1 MSKNKNNQEQNA
13 QNMTYVP
20 PEYQNQEFYAQN
32 NFNYQNAQP
41 YQNGNGAPLPNGPY
55 YQPNPAYYQ
64 APPAE
69 LYPQTDRK
77 GRVIKYKKRGGVFPF
92 FMGLLTSLFV
102 LIFGFGV
109 ALSYVYYC
117 VKVDDITGT
126 LGLDTS
132 FLPVDTNNK
141 TVQEVVA
148 ALIEYKDGY
157 TEMTVSDAKT
167 KLGFDLEEFIEKNI
181 GLTID
186 GLYDIQIVVSDVN
199 DGNAQSV
206 GDFRL
211 QDIANNLQDFI
222 DGILPEL
229 YKKITI
235 GSILD
240 LANVD
245 FSSYDYPLFN
255 DAIFDVTPNPTFT
268 YSGTSYQI
276 DFTKNEVLDINGY
289 SLSSPV
295 LIENNSF
302 NLNGEN
308 FVLNQSRTTLSY
320 SGGTIVISYN
330 ATLRSLKNLTIDQAL
345 NTVLPNYLSGDKLTI
360 GFAQTALGLNIIP
373 DSIEEDANYEEKFGT
388 LLNTSIR
395 DINTQELFDN
405 VTVKSVLELVGIDA
419 IPFDDARYD
428 ALLDAFVGKITFEE
442 LTQNMQIGAVLDL
455 LDLDL
460 SSFPILTTE
469 EFRTQTIQNAP
480 DYLLERTIG
489 EIIAVPE
496 QIYYYDTFTIGG
508 NEYYVIES
516 TIQTKANMSITSNT
530 FTIGDNNY
538 IIDSTNSNVEQEK
551 FISISDSTFV
561 IDGITYQIS
570 QDEILNESG
579 ESLSPQVL
587 ILNNQFTLDDV
598 IYEIDNENSRLIYYE
613 EVCKIIGNKFT
624 LNDVEYSIIFDEI
637 NSQIT
642 SLEYLITVCDI
653 DINNNFTIS
662 GNSYVLDRANSQIL
676 QNDIKVAELFAQSST
691 VDILL
696 YSIQD
701 LTLEQIIDGT
711 VDGIAD
717 GLKDLHLSD
726 MIELP
731 AFLNSLGELSVGEI
745 LEDPNSIMTSIN
757 TITLGEI
764 AGISASDK
772 LLGGLANLTLEQIIS
787 DSTIVL
793 DTIKDVT
800 LADLGIDSTNTLLG
814 GLASLTIGDIMDN
827 PDSIMEQI
835 GNKTLADFC
844 GDTTSGFMQILGDLT
859 INNLMNDADAITN
872 KLETS
877 EVTLAVLLGQTVD
890 EKASSLTKAF
900 LNIQVKDL
908 FGDNFETTLSN
919 SLDSINITD
928 FIGTDNFFINKLVSK
943 ADESTPATIGNM
955 ATLLNK
961 MTIGD
966 FVTTSNG
973 IINLLSYEDP
983 ETSTLYEGANIPLKN
998 FGDALAIF
1006 DITSIS
1012 IGKLIDNG
1020 IIKTEDTSYDSL
1032 SQKNKEL
1039 LNNLT
1044 LLGIIEAYIQGLIQA
1059 QGNS

>member
-1 MSKNKNNQEQNA
+1 MSKNKNEQEQNA
-13 QNMTYVP
+13 QNMAYVP

-32 NFNYQNAQP
+32 NFNYQNQP
-41 YQNGNGAPLPNGPY
+41 NQNVGAPLPNQPY
-55 YQPNPAYYQ
+55 YQPNPAFYQ

-69 LYPQTDRK
+69 LSPQTDRK

-117 VKVDDITGT
+117 VKVDDVTGMF
-126 LGLDTS
+126 GLDTS
-132 FLPVDTNNK
+132 FLPVETNDK

-186 GLYDIQIVVSDVN
+186 GIYDIQISVSGLNN
-199 DGNAQSV
+199 DKPQAVGN
-206 GDFRL
+206 FRL
-211 QDIANNLQDFI
+211 QDIANHMQDFI
-222 DGILPEL
+222 DGILPEI
-229 YKKITI
+229 YKKVTI

-245 FSSYDYPLFN
+245 LSAYDYPLFN

-268 YSGTSYQI
+268 YDGTTYQI
-276 DFTKNEVLDINGY
+276 DFSTNEVLDINGY
-289 SLSSPV
+289 SLLTPV

-302 NLNGEN
+302 KLKDKTFTINEN
-308 FVLNQSRTTLSY
+308 KTTLAY
-320 SGGTIVISYN
+320 SGGTIVISYKE
-330 ATLRSLKNLTIDQAL
+330 TMRSLKNLTIDQAL
-345 NTVLPNYLSGDKLTI
+345 NTVLPNYISGDKLTI

-373 DSIEEDANYEEKFGT
+373 DSIEEDANYEEKFGA

-395 DINTQELFDN
+395 DLDTQELFDN
-405 VTVKSVLELVGIDA
+405 VTVQSLLELVGIDA

-428 ALLDAFVGKITFEE
+428 ALLDAFVGKITFEQ
-442 LTQNMQIGAVLDL
+442 LSKDMQIGAILDL
-455 LDLDL
+455 LELDL

-469 EFRTQTIQNAP
+469 EFRAQTIQNAP
-480 DYLLERTIG
+480 DYLLGKTLG
-489 EIIAVPE
+489 EIITIPE
-496 QIYYYDTFTIGG
+496 QIYYYDTFTLGEK
-508 NEYYVIES
+508 EYYVIDN
-516 TIQTKANMSITSNT
+516 TIQTKASMVVDLNT
-530 FTIGDNNY
+530 FTVDGNKYVI
-538 IIDSTNSNVEQEK
+538 STNNSISQEK
-551 FISISDSTFV
+551 YISISENKFV

-587 ILNNQFTLDDV
+587 ISNNQFTLDDV

-613 EVCKIIGNKFT
+613 EVCKVVGNKFT
-624 LNDVEYSIIFDEI
+624 LNEVEYSIIYDEAT

-642 SLEYLITVCDI
+642 SLEYLTKVCDI
-653 DINNNFTIS
+653 DINNSFTIS
-662 GNSYVLDRANSQIL
+662 GNSYVIDKENSQIL
-676 QNDIKVAELFAQSST
+676 QNSIKVADLFAKSST

-701 LTLEQIIDGT
+701 LTLQQIFDGA

-717 GLKDLHLSD
+717 GLKDLELGD
-726 MIELP
+726 IIELP
-731 AFLNSLGELSVGEI
+731 AFLSSLSELSVGEI
-745 LEDPNSIMTSIN
+745 LEDPNSIMNSIN
-757 TITLGEI
+757 TIKLGDL
-764 AGISASDK
+764 AGISENDK
-772 LLGGLANLTLEQIIS
+772 LLGDLANLTLEQIIS

-793 DTIKDVT
+793 DTIKGVT

-827 PDSIMEQI
+827 PDSIMERI

-844 GDTTSGFMQILGDLT
+844 GDTTSGFMQILGNLT
-859 INNLMNDADAITN
+859 IDDLMNNNNAITE

-877 EVTLAVLLGQTVD
+877 EVSLAVLLGQTIAED
-890 EKASSLTKAF
+890 ASSLTKAF
-900 LNIQVKDL
+900 LSIQVKDL

-928 FIGTDNFFINKLVSK
+928 FVGTDNFFINKLVSK

-983 ETSTLYEGANIPLKN
+983 ETSTLYEGANIPLEN
-998 FGDALAIF
+998 FGDALANF
-1006 DITSIS
+1006 DITSIT
-1012 IGKLIDNG
+1012 IGKLIEND
-1020 IIKTEDTSYDSL
+1020 IIKTENTSYDSL
-1032 SQKNKEL
+1032 SQENKKH
-1039 LNNLT
+1039 LNGLT
-1044 LLGIIEAYIQGLIQA
+1044 LQEIIEAYIQGLIQA
-1059 QGNS
+1059 QGNA